1 MELQTERLLL
11 HPLPYDADGLVAEW
25 AIAERASGRTIGRIG
40 FFGREPAGSL
50 VVGYEIANDH
60 RGRGFAAE
68 ALIAVLAHVTSTAP
82 AATVIAETQADHV
95 ASRRVME
102 KAGMHMVDVDG
113 PRVRYAYHCAVPS
126 TP

>member
-11 HPLPYDADGLVAEW
+11 HPRSYDADGEPTTWDVVDRGTGLSV
-25 AIAERASGRTIGRIG
+25 GTIG
-40 FFGREPAGSL
+40 FVGREPEGSL

-82 AATVIAETQADHV
+82 AATVIAETEADHV